1 MDSDEIFPPLRQSF
15 QPGILAKSQKRA
27 NTKMMRKISPHIR
40 ISAAIVTIIVIGLA
54 AFLLWPKEEEIVT
67 ERYFSIEK

>member
-1 MDSDEIFPPLRQSF
+1 
-15 QPGILAKSQKRA
+15 
-27 NTKMMRKISPHIR
+27 MRKV
-40 ISAAIVTIIVIGLA
+40 SAQIWILAIVTIIIIGLA